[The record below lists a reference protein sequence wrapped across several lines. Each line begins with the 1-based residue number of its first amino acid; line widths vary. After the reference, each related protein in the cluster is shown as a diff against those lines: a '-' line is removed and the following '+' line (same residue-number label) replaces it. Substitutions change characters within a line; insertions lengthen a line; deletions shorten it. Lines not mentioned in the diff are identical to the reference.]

1 MPSLT
6 EGEEGLQEWHKLNQ
20 EVSNVRDIKTV
31 EREVVLSGLTPIL
44 FDRYSGNNKE
54 QLSTMDKVYTDE
66 GRLVLPSTNVLSFLS
81 AQNTESAPQR
91 VIGRGYKEVCKAAQ
105 SFVTIA
111 PLWIPFSRDGK
122 PLTPENADLQVH
134 FAVAKIMKGKL
145 AVPNPKERPMLNLP
159 WELKFKLTLLETP
172 ELNEVLLKKLFER
185 GGLAIG
191 LGTFRGVFGKFK
203 VESWTPA

>member
-1 MPSLT
+1 MKEL
-6 EGEEGLQEWHKLNQ
+6 
-20 EVSNVRDIKTV
+20 KTV
-31 EREVVLSGLTPIL
+31 TREVTLSGITPIL

-54 QLSTMDKVYTDE
+54 QLSTMDKIYLD
-66 GRLVLPSTNVLSFLS
+66 GGHLVLPSTNILSFLS

-105 SFVTIA
+105 SFVTIE
-111 PLWIPFSRDGK
+111 PMFIPFIRNDK
-122 PLTPENADLQVH
+122 PLTVENAQLKTH

-145 AVPNPKERPMLNLP
+145 AVPNPKERPMLDLP
-159 WELKFKLTLLETP
+159 WELTFTLSLLETP
-172 ELNEVLLKKLFER
+172 ELNEVLLQKLFEK

-203 VESWTPA
+203 VTKWE

>member
-1 MPSLT
+1 MR
-6 EGEEGLQEWHKLNQ
+6 EMKA
-20 EVSNVRDIKTV
+20 V

-54 QLSTMDKVYTDE
+54 QLSTMDKIYVNE
-66 GRLVLPSTNVLSFLS
+66 GQMVLPSTNILSFLS

-105 SFVTIA
+105 SFVTIE
-111 PLWIPFSRDGK
+111 PMYIPFSRNGMV
-122 PLTPENADLQVH
+122 LTPENAGLKVH
-134 FAVAKIMKGKL
+134 SAVAKIMKGKL
-145 AVPNPKERPMLNLP
+145 AIPNPKERPMLEVP
-159 WELKFKLTLLETP
+159 WELRFKITLLETP

-191 LGTFRGVFGKFK
+191 LGTFRGAFGKFK
-203 VESWTPA
+203 VDSWE